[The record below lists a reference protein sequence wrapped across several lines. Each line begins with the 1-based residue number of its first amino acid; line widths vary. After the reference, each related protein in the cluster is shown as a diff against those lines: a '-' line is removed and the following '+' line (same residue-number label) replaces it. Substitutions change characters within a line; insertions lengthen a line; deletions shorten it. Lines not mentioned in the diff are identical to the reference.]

1 MDVGGLN
8 DHVSFQD
15 SIRIRPVTTSRE
27 GEKSMAEQPTLPGL
41 PIVCPIWKSTIVR
54 VIKDGL
60 EIKCKSCRGLRH
72 IVSRVE
78 LQQKWKELDEQAAK
92 QQDVA

>member
-1 MDVGGLN
+1 MGMGGLTPERI
-8 DHVSFQD
+8 SFQD
-15 SIRIRPVTTSRE
+15 SIRIRPLSSE
-27 GEKSMAEQPTLPGL
+27 GEQNMAEQQTLPGL

-54 VIKDGL
+54 VIADGL

-78 LQQKWKELDEQAAK
+78 LEQKWKELAAQEAAK
-92 QQDVA
+92 